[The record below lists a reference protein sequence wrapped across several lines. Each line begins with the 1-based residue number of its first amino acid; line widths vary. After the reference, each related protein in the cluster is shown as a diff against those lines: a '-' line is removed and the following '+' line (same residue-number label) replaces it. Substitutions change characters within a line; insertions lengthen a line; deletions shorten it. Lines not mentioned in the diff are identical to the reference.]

1 MDEEDSIKAIN
12 THLCLTSKLAYFR
25 KYYWEKRN
33 EIFKEL
39 YTILIDESYIEKETK
54 NDEENI
60 LNDSFSDIKNLNE
73 DYFEFFEK
81 KNLNLQTIEIN
92 NDKLE
97 FNEENDEDKEDSE
110 DDDKYSNPFSTHF
123 LKKSKKKIYTNYIK
137 NYISK
142 NHKFINK
149 DFSLTSINNNIFF
162 QIKNINIFQ
171 IDYLI
176 KIIIKDDKEEWVCNS
191 YYGLYLI
198 YKIKKC
204 IKPYPVYKNNIDNN
218 NEEKIIKN
226 EEDFEYAIAYG
237 VNEFDDLLYE
247 INYEEIVN
255 DIKIYD
261 TCDLIFYN
269 SKYKDYLN
277 LGNANKINIDEFKF
291 LNSILFNYIN
301 EQYTYVFSNENN
313 LHPYKM
319 INDLNNYYYKYNYR
333 YFYLDFDYIKKIK
346 KRGDLIKYVAYWF
359 TKIFLIKDISDN
371 FKKYF
376 KNIEK
381 VIHFSN
387 IPYLIEIIINI
398 NRQIYYNL
406 CQNDQIF
413 IILNNINDENDY
425 KIINKLKNNLE
436 INCDYSIVLLCNI
449 EKEYNIKKFFEI
461 YNEKNIRI
469 IMSTNSK
476 YNEIIPDFKIKIK
489 ELFYNSDILMNLCEL
504 IILFNYTLYIN
515 YKQDIFIN
523 NINNLA
529 FLQKY
534 MKFIN
539 LVCENENEEKKV
551 IIKNIKFKNKEIEEE
566 FLKHYEN
573 FTINFIQSEKSL
585 KEILNINDGELFENL
600 IILDILTEK
609 IIKDKNWKNFERIK
623 VKSLFGLSI
632 KDSFDF
638 KKYYNKNI
646 IFTQE
651 SMTGEIFDFGILLNK
666 NNNLNMK
673 LYQVSKNKSKEDF
686 LKLNLD
692 IIKLHCLNIQYQLK
706 TLGTIK
712 NFSFG
717 IITSKS
723 CFEKY
728 SNDKNKYS
736 EYKIMKNECNE
747 RNYELLFYDLIKKEI
762 FIENEKNEL
771 IKYDLFLIN
780 NNNKIDLP
788 NYENIF
794 KLNPRFISMKN
805 INYNYNKCI
814 REYFNA
820 NSKKNE
826 HLILAKIDNNKNL
839 IKSDIKDNGLALI
852 IYGESFFKQP
862 SKELYIRDNTKKNKN
877 DESNKN
883 KNIKK
888 PFLETKKKEV
898 IIFKSNGINEIYEK
912 DDNNN
917 IKKLNDIN
925 ENLKNIHIILIK
937 IQESLIGKKRNSE
950 KLFSESIIKKRK
962 LH

>member
-1 MDEEDSIKAIN
+1 
-12 THLCLTSKLAYFR
+12 
-25 KYYWEKRN
+25 
-33 EIFKEL
+33 
-39 YTILIDESYIEKETK
+39 
-54 NDEENI
+54 
-60 LNDSFSDIKNLNE
+60 
-73 DYFEFFEK
+73 
-81 KNLNLQTIEIN
+81 
-92 NDKLE
+92 
-97 FNEENDEDKEDSE
+97 
-110 DDDKYSNPFSTHF
+110 
-123 LKKSKKKIYTNYIK
+123 
-137 NYISK
+137 
-142 NHKFINK
+142 
-149 DFSLTSINNNIFF
+149 
-162 QIKNINIFQ
+162 
-171 IDYLI
+171 
-176 KIIIKDDKEEWVCNS
+176 
-191 YYGLYLI
+191 
-198 YKIKKC
+198 
-204 IKPYPVYKNNIDNN
+204 
-218 NEEKIIKN
+218 
-226 EEDFEYAIAYG
+226 
-237 VNEFDDLLYE
+237 
-247 INYEEIVN
+247 
-255 DIKIYD
+255 
-261 TCDLIFYN
+261 
-269 SKYKDYLN
+269 
-277 LGNANKINIDEFKF
+277 
-291 LNSILFNYIN
+291 
-301 EQYTYVFSNENN
+301 
-313 LHPYKM
+313 
-319 INDLNNYYYKYNYR
+319 
-333 YFYLDFDYIKKIK
+333 
-346 KRGDLIKYVAYWF
+346 
-359 TKIFLIKDISDN
+359 
-371 FKKYF
+371 
-376 KNIEK
+376 
-381 VIHFSN
+381 
-387 IPYLIEIIINI
+387 
-398 NRQIYYNL
+398 
-406 CQNDQIF
+406 
-413 IILNNINDENDY
+413 
-425 KIINKLKNNLE
+425 
-436 INCDYSIVLLCNI
+436 
-449 EKEYNIKKFFEI
+449 
-461 YNEKNIRI
+461 
-469 IMSTNSK
+469 MSTNSK

-489 ELFYNSDILMNLCEL
+489 ELFNNSDILMNLCEL

-566 FLKHYEN
+566 FLKYYEN

-747 RNYELLFYDLIKKEI
+747 RSYELLIYDLIKKEI

-771 IKYDLFLIN
+771 IKCDLFLIN

-805 INYNYNKCI
+805 M
-814 REYFNA
+814 RT
-820 NSKKNE
+820 
-826 HLILAKIDNNKNL
+826 
-839 IKSDIKDNGLALI
+839 
-852 IYGESFFKQP
+852 FF
-862 SKELYIRDNTKKNKN
+862 
-877 DESNKN
+877 
-883 KNIKK
+883 
-888 PFLETKKKEV
+888 
-898 IIFKSNGINEIYEK
+898 
-912 DDNNN
+912 
-917 IKKLNDIN
+917 
-925 ENLKNIHIILIK
+925 
-937 IQESLIGKKRNSE
+937 
-950 KLFSESIIKKRK
+950 
-962 LH
+962 